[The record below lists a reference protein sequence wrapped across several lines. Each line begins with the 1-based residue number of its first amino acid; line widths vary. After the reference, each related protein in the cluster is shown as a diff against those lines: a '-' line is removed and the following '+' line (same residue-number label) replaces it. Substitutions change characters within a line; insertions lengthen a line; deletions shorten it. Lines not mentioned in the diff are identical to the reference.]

1 MAAGA
6 AREPERVA
14 FVLIDGVGDVTV
26 PALGGRTPL
35 QAAALPHLDA
45 VAAAGLTGL
54 MDPVEPGLACGS
66 DTAHLSLFGYDPR
79 TYYRGRGAFESMGAG
94 LDMAPGD
101 IAFKSNFATLDP
113 ASGIVLRRRADRRFE
128 DLGPVLCAA
137 LDGMRL
143 PSFPQHTVS
152 VKYATEHRCGVVV
165 RGTGLND
172 AIGGTDPL
180 KDNLPLLRAEPL
192 DGSPQA
198 AHTAAVVNE
207 VSDCIRQVLEG
218 HAVNA
223 QRVAEGKPPANV
235 VLLRGCG
242 CRLALQEFHERHG
255 LRACMVAPTKI
266 IAGLGMSLGVYV
278 LDVPGT
284 TGDYRTLFHKKAEAI
299 AEALATGGYQFA
311 FLHVKAVD
319 DTGHDFMVQMKP
331 RYQEVVDRM
340 VGQLLRLLWSH
351 ERAGNGRYSVVVTG
365 DHSTPVEFGDHSHEP
380 VPFAIAHLRHV
391 VEAMGGDAAVQS
403 IPLGGIPHPGEEG
416 NGTAAGQAAEA
427 AAGQAGGVEERQQQQ
442 QQQQQEGPPAAASQQ
457 YQQGPSAAAFR
468 QQQQQHG
475 GPPPASQQ
483 QQDEQQQ
490 QPQAR
495 WPSAVASFDEIAV
508 AAGPLGRFP
517 GSQVMPLVRQFIGLE
532 AVG

>member
-1 MAAGA
+1 
-6 AREPERVA
+6 
-14 FVLIDGVGDVTV
+14 
-26 PALGGRTPL
+26 
-35 QAAALPHLDA
+35 
-45 VAAAGLTGL
+45 
-54 MDPVEPGLACGS
+54 
-66 DTAHLSLFGYDPR
+66 
-79 TYYRGRGAFESMGAG
+79 
-94 LDMAPGD
+94 
-101 IAFKSNFATLDP
+101 
-113 ASGIVLRRRADRRFE
+113 
-128 DLGPVLCAA
+128 
-137 LDGMRL
+137 
-143 PSFPQHTVS
+143 
-152 VKYATEHRCGVVV
+152 
-165 RGTGLND
+165 
-172 AIGGTDPL
+172 
-180 KDNLPLLRAEPL
+180 
-192 DGSPQA
+192 
-198 AHTAAVVNE
+198 
-207 VSDCIRQVLEG
+207 
-218 HAVNA
+218 
-223 QRVAEGKPPANV
+223 
-235 VLLRGCG
+235 
-242 CRLALQEFHERHG
+242 
-255 LRACMVAPTKI
+255 
-266 IAGLGMSLGVYV
+266 
-278 LDVPGT
+278 
-284 TGDYRTLFHKKAEAI
+284 
-299 AEALATGGYQFA
+299 
-311 FLHVKAVD
+311 
-319 DTGHDFMVQMKP
+319 
-331 RYQEVVDRM
+331 M

-351 ERAGNGRYSVVVTG
+351 ERAGNGRYRCSRDGGQQREREGCAARASQGAARLCTLQGCTPLHLAHACPSAREALRRLPLTCHLCSVVVTG